1 MHRRDLLRTGAAA
14 GLSHSAFS
22 QSAGNRIE
30 STRIQQL
37 ETFVV
42 KVNARGNWVLVRLRT
57 SDGLTG
63 IGDAS
68 HGGPDATRI
77 KQVND
82 IFGLLKGRSPFE
94 VEAFRRDATRYL
106 DENGTSAVIAFS
118 ALEQAMW
125 DITGKRLGVPC
136 FQLFGGPLTLR
147 IRNYANINR
156 STEER
161 SPAGFA
167 ARAREAVAAG
177 FDAVK
182 LAPWDDMPA
191 TGTPQA
197 VERITNLGVARAEAV
212 RSAIGPRVDL
222 LLDAHSHFDLN
233 RGLELARRVEPLNL
247 FWLEEVVPAKP
258 VDNLA
263 EI

>member
-82 IFGLLKGRSPFE
+82 IFGLLKGRTPFE
-94 VEAFRRDATRYL
+94 VAAFRRDATRYL

-118 ALEQAMW
+118 GLEQAMW
-125 DITGKRLGVPC
+125 DIAGKRLGVPW
-136 FQLFGGPLTLR
+136 FERFGAALSVR
-147 IRNYANINR
+147 IRNYANVNR
-156 STEER
+156 SSDER
-161 SPAGFA
+161 GPAGFA

-177 FDAVK
+177 FDAVN

-191 TGTPQA
+191 KAAPED

-212 RSAIGPRVDL
+212 RSAIGPKVDL
-222 LLDAHSHFDLN
+222 LLDGHS
-233 RGLELARRVEPLNL
+233 
-247 FWLEEVVPAKP
+247 
-258 VDNLA
+258 
-263 EI
+263 